1 MKSICPFCG
10 VGCGLELMAVN
21 NIVVGVKPVPE
32 HVVSRGHLCGKG
44 SVAHEALTAWDRL
57 YYPLKKVK
65 GELERTSWEDSIKYT
80 IESIKNIQK
89 KYGKDSVAFY
99 GGCQNSL
106 EEVYL
111 LQKLA
116 RALGTN
122 NVDSCARVCHDPS
135 AKALKEIV
143 GVGAGSNSATEIPKA
158 KVVVVAGESVT
169 DSHPVLIQYFLEAK
183 EKGTKI
189 ILIDPRNTRF
199 ASFADLHLKI
209 KPRSDIFL
217 FNAVANYLIQN
228 NMIKPD
234 FIAARTE
241 GYEKY
246 KENVSKYTLELA
258 VEQTGL
264 AEKNIIEFAKYISE
278 DKVIF
283 SWGLGLTEST
293 GTKGIK
299 SYLSLPLLTG
309 NMGKEGA
316 GVIVYR
322 GQTNVQGSGDLIK
335 PDVFPNG
342 EMNEANSEALSRIWG
357 FKPPVNKGSSII
369 DTFYGSK
376 NIKALFIMGYN
387 PVRSLPDRKK
397 VKEFLGSLEL
407 LVVQDIF
414 MTDTARYA
422 DIVLPAAAW
431 AEKEGSVASLDRLV
445 KWRFKAVDPPGMA
458 RPDYEILS
466 DLAKAAGYNFNSNPK
481 ELFEELKTA
490 APLYSHL
497 NIDDVMDYSKDSRY
511 PNGELHLYGEK
522 FSTKSGKAQFIPV
535 DSEKHNDGLI
545 LVTGRTVTRYNSDEV
560 INRVPGMQEYN
571 PTLWINPSDAKNLGI
586 ENEDMVK
593 LASKSG
599 ELDIIAKITD
609 DVIPGV
615 VFTYM
620 HNPKIND
627 IVSPEFD
634 DETKTPKYKYT
645 PVTVTK

>member
-10 VGCGLELMAVN
+10 VGCGLELLTVN
-21 NIVVGVKPVPE
+21 NTVMSVKPVPE
-32 HVVSRGHLCGKG
+32 HVLSRGHICGKG
-44 SVAHEALTAWDRL
+44 IVAHEALTAWDRL

-80 IESIKNIQK
+80 MDSIKNIQK
-89 KYGKDSVAFY
+89 KYGNDSVAFY

-111 LQKLA
+111 FQKLA

-135 AKALKEIV
+135 AKALKAIL
-143 GVGAGSNSATEIPKA
+143 GIGAGANSATEIPKA

-169 DSHPVLIQYFLEAK
+169 DSHPVLIQYFIEAK

-189 ILIDPRNTRF
+189 ILIDPRNTRL
-199 ASFADLHLKI
+199 ASFADLHLRV
-209 KPRSDIFL
+209 KPMSDIFL

-234 FIAARTE
+234 FINSRTE

-246 KENVSKYTLELA
+246 KDNISKYTLDLA

-264 AEKNIIEFAKYISE
+264 AEKDIIEFAKYVSE

-309 NMGKEGA
+309 NVGKEGA

-342 EMNEANSEALSRIWG
+342 EMNEANSEALSHVWG
-357 FKPPVNKGSSII
+357 FKPPVCKGSSII

-387 PVRSLPDRKK
+387 PLRSLPDRKK
-397 VKEFLGSLEL
+397 VREFLNSLEF
-407 LVVQDIF
+407 LVVQDVF
-414 MTDTARYA
+414 MTDTARNA

-431 AEKEGSVASLDRLV
+431 AEKEGSVAGLDRLV
-445 KWRFKAVDPPGMA
+445 KWRFKAVDPPGIA

-466 DLAKAAGYNFNSNPK
+466 DLSKAAGYNFNSNPK
-481 ELFEELKTA
+481 EIFEELKTA
-490 APLYSHL
+490 VPLYSHL

-511 PNGELHLYGEK
+511 PNGELHLYEDK
-522 FSTKSGKAQFIPV
+522 FATKSGKAQFIPV

-545 LVTGRTVTRYNSDEV
+545 LVTGRTVTRYNTDEV
-560 INRVPGMQEYN
+560 INRVPGMQQYS
-571 PTLWINPSDAKNLGI
+571 PTLWINPSDAKNLEI
-586 ENEDMVK
+586 ENDDMVK
-593 LASKSG
+593 LTSKSG
-599 ELDIIAKITD
+599 EMDITAKITE

-634 DETKTPKYKYT
+634 DETQTPKYKYT

>member
-65 GELERTSWEDSIKYT
+65 GELERASWEDSIKYT

-264 AEKNIIEFAKYISE
+264 AEKDIIEFAKYISE

>member
-264 AEKNIIEFAKYISE
+264 AEKDIIEFAKYISE

-571 PTLWINPSDAKNLGI
+571 PTLWVNPSDAKNLGI

>member
-264 AEKNIIEFAKYISE
+264 AEKDIIEFAKYISE

>member
-264 AEKNIIEFAKYISE
+264 AEKDIIEFAKYISE

-387 PVRSLPDRKK
+387 PVRSLPNRKK

-571 PTLWINPSDAKNLGI
+571 PTLWVNPSDAKNLGI

>member
-1 MKSICPFCG
+1 
-10 VGCGLELMAVN
+10 MAVN

>member
-183 EKGTKI
+183 EKGKKI

-264 AEKNIIEFAKYISE
+264 AEKDIIEFAKYISE

-387 PVRSLPDRKK
+387 PVRSLLDRKK

>member
-65 GELERTSWEDSIKYT
+65 GELERASWEDSIKYT

-264 AEKNIIEFAKYISE
+264 AEKDIIEFAKYISE

-571 PTLWINPSDAKNLGI
+571 PTLWVNPSDAKNLGI

>member
-264 AEKNIIEFAKYISE
+264 AEKDIIEFAKYISE

-397 VKEFLGSLEL
+397 
-407 LVVQDIF
+407 
-414 MTDTARYA
+414 
-422 DIVLPAAAW
+422 
-431 AEKEGSVASLDRLV
+431 
-445 KWRFKAVDPPGMA
+445 
-458 RPDYEILS
+458 
-466 DLAKAAGYNFNSNPK
+466 
-481 ELFEELKTA
+481 
-490 APLYSHL
+490 
-497 NIDDVMDYSKDSRY
+497 
-511 PNGELHLYGEK
+511 
-522 FSTKSGKAQFIPV
+522 
-535 DSEKHNDGLI
+535 
-545 LVTGRTVTRYNSDEV
+545 
-560 INRVPGMQEYN
+560 
-571 PTLWINPSDAKNLGI
+571 
-586 ENEDMVK
+586 
-593 LASKSG
+593 
-599 ELDIIAKITD
+599 
-609 DVIPGV
+609 
-615 VFTYM
+615 
-620 HNPKIND
+620 
-627 IVSPEFD
+627 
-634 DETKTPKYKYT
+634 
-645 PVTVTK
+645 

>member
-65 GELERTSWEDSIKYT
+65 GELERASWEDSIKYT

-264 AEKNIIEFAKYISE
+264 AEKDIIEFAKYISE

-609 DVIPGV
+609 DR
-615 VFTYM
+615 
-620 HNPKIND
+620 
-627 IVSPEFD
+627 
-634 DETKTPKYKYT
+634 
-645 PVTVTK
+645 

>member
-264 AEKNIIEFAKYISE
+264 AEKDIIEFAKYISE

-387 PVRSLPDRKK
+387 PVRSLPNRKK

>member
-80 IESIKNIQK
+80 IESIKNIQE

-135 AKALKEIV
+135 AKALKETV

-228 NMIKPD
+228 NIIKPD

-264 AEKNIIEFAKYISE
+264 AENDIIEFAKYISE

-357 FKPPVNKGSSII
+357 FKPPINKGSSII

-593 LASKSG
+593 LTSKSG

-645 PVTVTK
+645 PVTVSK

>member
-135 AKALKEIV
+135 AKALKEVV

-264 AEKNIIEFAKYISE
+264 AEKDIIEFAKYISE

>member
-1 MKSICPFCG
+1 
-10 VGCGLELMAVN
+10 
-21 NIVVGVKPVPE
+21 
-32 HVVSRGHLCGKG
+32 
-44 SVAHEALTAWDRL
+44 
-57 YYPLKKVK
+57 
-65 GELERTSWEDSIKYT
+65 
-80 IESIKNIQK
+80 
-89 KYGKDSVAFY
+89 
-99 GGCQNSL
+99 
-106 EEVYL
+106 
-111 LQKLA
+111 
-116 RALGTN
+116 
-122 NVDSCARVCHDPS
+122 
-135 AKALKEIV
+135 
-143 GVGAGSNSATEIPKA
+143 
-158 KVVVVAGESVT
+158 
-169 DSHPVLIQYFLEAK
+169 
-183 EKGTKI
+183 
-189 ILIDPRNTRF
+189 
-199 ASFADLHLKI
+199 
-209 KPRSDIFL
+209 
-217 FNAVANYLIQN
+217 
-228 NMIKPD
+228 
-234 FIAARTE
+234 
-241 GYEKY
+241 
-246 KENVSKYTLELA
+246 
-258 VEQTGL
+258 
-264 AEKNIIEFAKYISE
+264 
-278 DKVIF
+278 
-283 SWGLGLTEST
+283 
-293 GTKGIK
+293 
-299 SYLSLPLLTG
+299 
-309 NMGKEGA
+309 
-316 GVIVYR
+316 
-322 GQTNVQGSGDLIK
+322 
-335 PDVFPNG
+335 
-342 EMNEANSEALSRIWG
+342 
-357 FKPPVNKGSSII
+357 
-369 DTFYGSK
+369 
-376 NIKALFIMGYN
+376 
-387 PVRSLPDRKK
+387 
-397 VKEFLGSLEL
+397 
-407 LVVQDIF
+407 

>member
-10 VGCGLELMAVN
+10 VGCGLELMTEN
-21 NIVVGVKPVPE
+21 NMVMSVKPVPE
-32 HVVSRGHLCGKG
+32 HVVSRGHICGKG
-44 SVAHEALTAWDRL
+44 TVAHEALTAWDRL
-57 YYPLKKVK
+57 YYPLKRVK

-80 IESIKNIQK
+80 IDSIKNIQK
-89 KYGKDSVAFY
+89 KYGNDSVAFY

-106 EEVYL
+106 EEAYL

-135 AKALKEIV
+135 AKGLKEIL
-143 GVGAGSNSATEIPKA
+143 GIGAGANSATEIPKA

-183 EKGTKI
+183 KNGAKI
-189 ILIDPRNTRF
+189 IFIDPRNTRF
-199 ASFADLHLKI
+199 TGFADLHLRV

-228 NMIKPD
+228 NMIKQD
-234 FIAARTE
+234 FIASRTE

-246 KENVSKYTLELA
+246 KDNISKYTIALA

-264 AEKNIIEFAKYISE
+264 AEKDIIEFAKYLSE

-293 GTKGIK
+293 GTRGIK
-299 SYLSLPLLTG
+299 AYLSLPLLTG
-309 NMGKEGA
+309 NIGREGA

-357 FKPPVNKGSSII
+357 FKPPVCKGSSIPE
-369 DTFYGSK
+369 TFYGSK

-387 PVRSLPDRKK
+387 PSRSLPDRKK
-397 VKEFLGSLEL
+397 IKEFLSSLEFL
-407 LVVQDIF
+407 AVQDIF
-414 MTDTARYA
+414 MTDTAHYA
-422 DIVLPAAAW
+422 DVVLPAAAW
-431 AEKEGSVASLDRLV
+431 AEKEGSVSSLDRLV
-445 KWRFKAVDPPGMA
+445 KWRFKAVDPPGVA

-466 DLAKAAGYNFNSNPK
+466 DLAKAAGFNFSNNPK
-481 ELFEELKTA
+481 ELFEELKMA

-497 NIDDVMDYSKDSRY
+497 NIGDVMDYSKDSRY
-511 PNGELHLYGEK
+511 PDGELHLYEEK
-522 FSTKSGKAQFIPV
+522 FATKSGKAQFIPV
-535 DSEKHNDGLI
+535 DSEKHNEKMILI
-545 LVTGRTVTRYNSDEV
+545 TGRTVTRYNTDEV
-560 INRVPGMQEYN
+560 INRVPGMQQYN

-586 ENEDMVK
+586 ENETMVK
-593 LASKSG
+593 LTSKNG
-599 ELDIIAKITD
+599 EIDIMAKITE

-627 IVSPEFD
+627 IVSAELD

>member
-10 VGCGLELMAVN
+10 VGCGLELMATN
-21 NIVVGVKPVPE
+21 NIIMGVKPVPE
-32 HVVSRGHLCGKG
+32 HIVSRGHLCGKG

-65 GELERTSWEDSIKYT
+65 GEFERSSWEDSIKYT

-89 KYGKDSVAFY
+89 KYGNDSVAFY

-111 LQKLA
+111 FQKLA

-122 NVDSCARVCHDPS
+122 NVDSCARICHDPS
-135 AKALKEIV
+135 AKALKEIL
-143 GVGAGSNSATEIPKA
+143 GIGAGANSVTEIPKA
-158 KVVVVAGESVT
+158 KVVVVAGESIT
-169 DSHPVLIQYFLEAK
+169 DSHPVLIQYFMEAK
-183 EKGTKI
+183 NNGTKI
-189 ILIDPRNTRF
+189 ILIDPRSTRF
-199 ASFADLHLKI
+199 ASLADLHLKL
-209 KPRSDIFL
+209 KPMSDIFL

-228 NMIKPD
+228 NMIKSD
-234 FIAARTE
+234 FIASRTE

-246 KENVSKYTLELA
+246 KDNISKYTIDLA

-264 AEKNIIEFAKYISE
+264 AKKDIIEFAKYVSE

-283 SWGLGLTEST
+283 SWGLGLTQST

-309 NMGKEGA
+309 NIGNEGA

-335 PDVFPNG
+335 PDIFPNG

-357 FKPPVNKGSSII
+357 FKPPVCKGSSII

-376 NIKALFIMGYN
+376 NIKAMFIMGYD

-397 VKEFLGSLEL
+397 VKEFLGSLEFL
-407 LVVQDIF
+407 AVQDIF

-422 DIVLPAAAW
+422 SVVLPAAAW
-431 AEKEGSVASLDRLV
+431 AEKDGSISNLDRLV

-458 RPDYEILS
+458 KPDYEILS
-466 DLAKAAGYNFNSNPK
+466 DLSKAAGYNFSANPK
-481 ELFEELKTA
+481 ELFEELKMVT
-490 APLYSHL
+490 PLYSHL
-497 NIDDVMDYSKDSRY
+497 NINDVIDYSKDSRY
-511 PNGELHLYGEK
+511 PNGELHLYEEK
-522 FSTKSGKAQFIPV
+522 FATKSGKAQFIPV
-535 DSEKHNDGLI
+535 DSQKHNDGLI
-545 LVTGRTVTRYNSDEV
+545 LVTGRTITRYNTDEV
-560 INRVPGMQEYN
+560 INRVPGMQKYN

-586 ENEDMVK
+586 ENNDMVK
-593 LASKSG
+593 LTSKSG

-634 DETKTPKYKYT
+634 EETQTPKYKYT

>member
-183 EKGTKI
+183 EKGKKI

-264 AEKNIIEFAKYISE
+264 AEKDIIEFAKYISE